1 MDATIKNAWDLKEE
15 IVRLRELEKVQGAA
29 IKQHFSSPAAVFS
42 TVYSLFPK
50 GNHSAENKSNIFNQ
64 DFVSI
69 ISRFLIPLTLNKTLF
84 KNSGFLV
91 KALVGLVSQ
100 KASGYVNEESVGT
113 IWDKAKN
120 LFSHFSKKGNIEK
133 RYPYSM

>member
-1 MDATIKNAWDLKEE
+1 MEPTIKNSWQLREE
-15 IVRLRELEKVQGAA
+15 IIRLKGLEEVQAA
-29 IKQHFSSPAAVFS
+29 ALKARVSSPAAIFS
-42 TVYSLFPK
+42 TVYSMFSGN
-50 GNHSAENKSNIFNQ
+50 GNHSGENRSNIFNQ

-100 KASGYVNEESVGT
+100 KASGFVNEDSVVGV
-113 IWDKAKN
+113 WDKVKG
-120 LFSHFSKKGNIEK
+120 LFTKKSDK
-133 RYPYSM
+133 VDQRYPYGL

>member
-15 IVRLRELEKVQGAA
+15 IVRLRALEKVQGAA
-29 IKQHFSSPAAVFS
+29 IKQHFSSPAAIFT

-50 GNHSAENKSNIFNQ
+50 GSNSGESKTNIFNQ

-100 KASGYVNEESVGT
+100 KASGYVNEEAVSS

-120 LFSHFSKKGNIEK
+120 LISHFTKKGPVDK